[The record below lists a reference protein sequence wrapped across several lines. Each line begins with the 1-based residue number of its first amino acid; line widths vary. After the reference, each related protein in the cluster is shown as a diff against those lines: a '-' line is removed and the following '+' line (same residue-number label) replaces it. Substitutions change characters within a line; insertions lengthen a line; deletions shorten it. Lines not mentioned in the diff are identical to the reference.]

1 MLTKRI
7 IPCLDVD
14 HGRVVKGKNFKE
26 IRDVDDPVRLARRYS
41 AEGADELV
49 FYDITASYEERDIFL
64 NIVEQIAKE
73 INIPFA
79 IGGGIRTVEDFRSV
93 LLAGADK
100 VSVNSAA
107 VTNPQLI
114 QDAAKRFGSQCVVLS
129 IDAARNKDGVWEVY
143 IKGGR
148 ENTGQD
154 AVKWALQGQQ
164 LGAGEICM
172 NSMDT
177 DGVKEG
183 YDIELLS
190 TLNKVLSIPVIASGG
205 AGKMEHFLEAF
216 VNGKADAAL
225 AASVFHY
232 EEIDI
237 LQLKEYL
244 QKRNIPVRM

>member
-93 LLAGADK
+93 CWREPMLR
-100 VSVNSAA
+100 
-107 VTNPQLI
+107 Q
-114 QDAAKRFGSQCVVLS
+114 
-129 IDAARNKDGVWEVY
+129 
-143 IKGGR
+143 GGG
-148 ENTGQD
+148 NQT
-154 AVKWALQGQQ
+154 AALQDVANAWQP
-164 LGAGEICM
+164 M
-172 NSMDT
+172 RR
-177 DGVKEG
+177 
-183 YDIELLS
+183 
-190 TLNKVLSIPVIASGG
+190 
-205 AGKMEHFLEAF
+205 
-216 VNGKADAAL
+216 AL
-225 AASVFHY
+225 H
-232 EEIDI
+232 
-237 LQLKEYL
+237 
-244 QKRNIPVRM
+244 